1 MQTTTSQI
9 TKLRIW
15 FIKNISSNF
24 CSNFSFENQTQ
35 LWVWLL
41 LRLKLFVNLDYS
53 HLKKKKKHVDLN
65 SKSTHT
71 WIIIQFQGI
80 FKIKIKSN
88 PGFYFNSKTQN
99 SIITWSY

>member
-1 MQTTTSQI
+1 M
-9 TKLRIW
+9 
-15 FIKNISSNF
+15 
-24 CSNFSFENQTQ
+24 
-35 LWVWLL
+35 
-41 LRLKLFVNLDYS
+41 
-53 HLKKKKKHVDLN
+53 DLN